1 MDGIGILPPPARG
14 RGPAGW
20 EGADG
25 IHSQAE
31 LQSIKNLQKYEIN
44 DNCNTFAARNRLLH
58 MWLVLAFVSAI
69 FLGFYDTS
77 KKASLRDNAVLPV
90 LFLNTMFSTLIFSPF
105 LLDYLGGFGWFSGT
119 FLDTAPF
126 GDGAFARGT
135 QPLDTQLLPECPCSP
150 LAARTFSNSL
160 SYSDLGATA
169 LVVQA
174 HLLVVLKAFIV
185 LSSWICGYFGLK
197 HLPLSIVGPIN
208 ATRPVLVLVGATLI
222 FGESLNLYQ
231 WTGVLLT
238 IFSIFLMSRAGKKE
252 NIDFKSNRWIWC
264 LAGAVLMGAVSGL
277 YDKFIVKS
285 LSPMFVQ
292 SWFNFYQ
299 MIIMAAICGLLW
311 YPRRHE
317 STPFTWRWS
326 IPLISLFICVA
337 DFAYFSSLHD
347 SESMIS
353 VVSLVR
359 RSSVIVSFACAALIF
374 KERNLRTKIVDLG
387 LILLG
392 MAFIWVGT
400 N

>member
-1 MDGIGILPPPARG
+1 
-14 RGPAGW
+14 
-20 EGADG
+20 
-25 IHSQAE
+25 
-31 LQSIKNLQKYEIN
+31 
-44 DNCNTFAARNRLLH
+44 
-58 MWLVLAFVSAI
+58 MWLVLAFVSAT

-90 LFLNTMFSTLIFSPF
+90 LFLNTVFSTLIFSPF
-105 LLDYLGGFGWFSGT
+105 LLDYIGDFGWFSDT
-119 FLDTAPF
+119 FLDTVS
-126 GDGAFARGT
+126 GA
-135 QPLDTQLLPECPCSP
+135 EHE
-150 LAARTFSNSL
+150 
-160 SYSDLGATA
+160 
-169 LVVQA
+169 VQA

-231 WTGVLLT
+231 WVGVLLT
-238 IFSIFLMSRAGKKE
+238 ILSIFLMSRAGKKE
-252 NIDFKSNRWIWC
+252 NIDFKSNKWIWC

-277 YDKFIVKS
+277 YDKFIMKS

-299 MIIMAAICGLLW
+299 MIIMAVICGLLW
-311 YPRRHE
+311 YPKRHQ
-317 STPFTWRWS
+317 STSFTWRWS
-326 IPLISLFICVA
+326 IPLISLFICIA
-337 DFAYFSSLHD
+337 DFAYFTSLND
-347 SESMIS
+347 SGSMIS

-374 KERNLRTKIVDLG
+374 KERNLRAKIVDLG

-392 MAFIWVGT
+392 MAFIWMGT
-400 N
+400 AR